1 MKINNEKFR
10 IPYLM
15 INNYDDLIKKDEII
29 INSIESI
36 YTNNEKIFVVDDNKL
51 IRNATSNIIKKVLT
65 DLNLN
70 DIEIIE

>member
-1 MKINNEKFR
+1 
-10 IPYLM
+10 M